1 MRDSMKIRD
10 LFASDVT
17 RDIPPVVY
25 FHEQNPE
32 KLANEVSEYII
43 TGGWPDDHPNHRRVP
58 NGIHEQYVRLLNAIA
73 DELEGGGSPSLPAVW
88 ISGFYGSGKSAFAK
102 LLGLALDGVA
112 LPNGTS
118 IAEAWLA
125 RNTSP
130 KAAELRDA
138 WRRLRSMID
147 PLAVVFDIGGVAR
160 DGEQI
165 HAAALR
171 QVQRRLGYCTQDPAV
186 ADFELKL
193 ERDGEWA
200 RFERS
205 AHEALGEPWEAVKDR
220 SLAEDKFSLVMHH
233 MYPTLYTDPM
243 TWYESRAGAHARN
256 ESPQEAVLAM
266 RDMIDFRRTG
276 ATLFLVIDEVSQF
289 VVHHPDRT
297 DRLRVFATELGAQL
311 KGRAWLLALGQQQL
325 DAEADAAFLVWARD
339 RFPPHL
345 RVHLAATNIR
355 DVVHKRLLHKTP
367 EGDAVLRDLFEKHR
381 HDLKLYAYGCE
392 LVTPDEFVETYPMLP
407 GQIELILQLTSALRT
422 RSARAQGDDQAIR
435 GLLQLLG
442 ELFRNQQLADG
453 SVGDLVTL
461 DHIYDVQHTALD
473 AEIQASMARVHA
485 SCADDAEGL
494 LVRTAKVVALLELIQ
509 DTHPT
514 TAEFVA
520 QCLFEGIDR
529 GPNLREVT
537 AALEELKHRT
547 LLGYSERNG
556 YKLQSTAGEEWD
568 RERRDIGAPRDAIS
582 GIAQEALKYLIA
594 SPDAPRHGGRPF
606 PWAALYSDGR
616 QAEDV
621 PLTNPRDEAVMR
633 VDYRL
638 LPSAERSDT
647 TWVTRSGEGD
657 LKHRL
662 LWVAGDAD
670 TLEHKARDLH
680 RARAMVAKYSS
691 RRASLSDT
699 RKVLLQQEENR
710 AEDLERQVRQA
721 VADTWMTGRMYFRG
735 RGFAPSEH
743 GNGFT
748 AALTAAA
755 NRVLPD
761 IYPQFTNVQI
771 LPTELIQL
779 LEVNLSGPTT
789 KFLPDGLGILE
800 LDAGR
805 YVPTCLGVIPQR
817 IKQYLDSEGGA
828 SGNALITHFGGP
840 PYGYVD
846 SIVKASVAGLLRAGQ
861 LKIQSD
867 DGDDITAIR
876 DAGVRDLFE
885 RDRSFRRA
893 TIFPAGKDDV
903 GPQARARIA
912 RFFHDRLNVDIDR
925 EDHAIADAV
934 AQRFPALSDRIR
946 EVQAHMDRLPHTER
960 VPFDLSTLRD
970 AVERGI
976 RLARQTRPTVQHVK
990 THLDTLNAGVQ
1001 QLNVLHAELTD
1012 TAIDNVLTANALL
1025 RDKYTQLDALNAATG
1040 ELHDAAERIREH
1052 LTSPNPWR
1060 GIDQLAPDLKTIE
1073 RTYTLTR
1080 RELLLTQERELETAR
1095 ARVRR
1100 REGFSTL
1107 TSDAAHHVLRPFANA
1122 SMTTEDTDLVPI
1134 LRDLNDRFAI
1144 NLKAAEE
1151 EANERLDQVL
1161 SEQGKR
1167 PITRVALN
1175 LTNREI
1181 TSEADLE
1188 ALLEEIKQRLQE
1200 HLQRNERIRIT

>member
-1 MRDSMKIRD
+1 MKIRD
-10 LFASDVT
+10 LFTSDVT

-25 FHEQNPE
+25 FHEQSPD
-32 KLANEVSEYII
+32 KLADEVNEYII
-43 TGGWPDDHPNHRRVP
+43 TGGWPSDHPNHRRVP

-73 DELEGGGSPSLPAVW
+73 DELDSGSGQSLPAVW
-88 ISGFYGSGKSAFAK
+88 ISGFYGSGKSSFAK

-112 LPNGTS
+112 LPNGVS
-118 IAEAWLA
+118 LAEAWLA
-125 RNTSP
+125 RNKSP
-130 KAAELRDA
+130 RAAELREA

-171 QVQRRLGYCTQDPAV
+171 QLQRRLGYCTQDPAV

-193 ERDGEWA
+193 EREGEWP
-200 RFERS
+200 RFEEAAR
-205 AHEALGEPWEAVKDR
+205 EALGEPWEQIKDR
-220 SLAEDKFSLVMHH
+220 SLAEDKFSLVMHD
-233 MYPTLYTDPM
+233 MFPTLYTDPM
-243 TWYESRAGAHARN
+243 TWYESRAGTHERN
-256 ESPQEAVLAM
+256 ESPQEVVHAI
-266 RDMIDFRRTG
+266 RDMIEYRRPG
-276 ATLFLVIDEVSQF
+276 STLFLVIDEVSQF
-289 VVHHPDRT
+289 VINSSDRT

-311 KGRAWLLALGQQQL
+311 KGRAWLIALGQQQL

-339 RFPPHL
+339 RFPPKF

-355 DVVHKRLLHKTP
+355 DVVHKRLLHKTA
-367 EGDAVLRDLFEKHR
+367 EGDAALRELFEKHR

-392 LVTPDEFVETYPMLP
+392 LVTPDEFVETYPLLP
-407 GQIELILQLTSALRT
+407 GQIELILQITSALRT

-461 DHIYDVQHTALD
+461 DQIYDVQHTALD

-485 SCADDAEGL
+485 SCADDAKGV
-494 LVRTAKVVALLELIQ
+494 LVRAAKAVALLELIQ
-509 DTHPT
+509 DTLPT
-514 TAEFVA
+514 TAELVA
-520 QCLFEGIDR
+520 QGLYDRIDR

-537 AALEELKHRT
+537 EALEELRRRN
-547 LLGYSERNG
+547 LLGYSERSG
-556 YKLQSTAGEEWD
+556 YKLQSTAGEEWE
-568 RERRDIGAPRDAIS
+568 RERRDIGTPRDAIS

-594 SPDAPRHGGRPF
+594 SPDAPKHGGRPF

-621 PLTNPRDEAVMR
+621 PLASPRDEAVMR

-647 TWVTRSGEGD
+647 SWVTRSAEGD

-662 LWVAGDAD
+662 IWVAGDAD
-670 TLEHKARDLH
+670 TFEHVARELH
-680 RARAMVAKYSS
+680 RSRAMATKYSA
-691 RRASLSDT
+691 RRASLSDA

-710 AEDLERQVRQA
+710 AEELERKVRQA
-721 VADTWMTGRMYFRG
+721 VADTWMNGRMYFRG
-735 RGFAPSEH
+735 RGFDPNEH

-748 AALTAAA
+748 SALTAAA
-755 NRVLPD
+755 TRVLPD
-761 IYPQFTNVQI
+761 IYPQFSSIQI
-771 LPTELIQL
+771 LPTELMQL
-779 LEVNLSGPTT
+779 LEANLSGPST
-789 KFLPDGLGILE
+789 KFLPDELGILE

-805 YVPTCLGVIPQR
+805 YVPTCTGVIPQR
-817 IKQYLDSEGGA
+817 IKQHLDSEGGTT
-828 SGNALITHFGGP
+828 GQALIAHFGGP

-846 SIVKASVAGLLRAGQ
+846 SVVKASVAGLLRAGQ
-861 LKIQSD
+861 LKVQND
-867 DGDDITAIR
+867 DGSEITAVR

-893 TIFPAGKDDV
+893 AIFPAGEDDV

-934 AQRFPALSDRIR
+934 AKRFPELSDRIR
-946 EVQAHMDRLPHTER
+946 DVQSKLNRLPHTEHA
-960 VPFDLSTLRD
+960 PTDLSSLQD
-970 AVERGI
+970 VVERGI

-990 THLDTLNAGVQ
+990 SHLDTLNTGVQ

-1012 TAIDNVLTANALL
+1012 TAIDSVLTANALH
-1025 RDKYTQLDALNAATG
+1025 DEQYSQLDALNAANG
-1040 ELHDAAERIREH
+1040 ELHDAATRVREH
-1052 LTSPNPWR
+1052 LASPNPWR
-1060 GIDQLAPDLKTIE
+1060 AIEQLDAELKTIQQ
-1073 RTYTLTR
+1073 TYTHTR
-1080 RELLLTQERELETAR
+1080 RELLLTQERDLETAR

-1122 SMTTEDTDLVPI
+1122 SIATQDTDLKPT
-1134 LRDLNDRFAI
+1134 LRDLRDRFTVT
-1144 NLKAAEE
+1144 LKAAEE
-1151 EANERLDQVL
+1151 EVNERLDQVL
-1161 SEQGKR
+1161 SEQGER
-1167 PITRVALN
+1167 PIARVTLN

-1181 TSEADLE
+1181 ANEADLN

-1200 HLQRNERIRIT
+1200 HLERNERIRIT